1 MYVDWWLWSACV
13 VFAKR
18 EELNLRMIE
27 RLYGRHYDMQVLY
40 VSPEDVGHSGVARNR
55 LYAILWLRAKVV
67 RKADPTKLYKD
78 SVNMCGAWHMCV
90 CVLFVFADSFVLI

>member
-1 MYVDWWLWSACV
+1 MVDTMTCRSW
-13 VFAKR
+13 
-18 EELNLRMIE
+18 
-27 RLYGRHYDMQVLY
+27 Y

-78 SVNMCGAWHMCV
+78 SVNMCGA
-90 CVLFVFADSFVLI
+90 